1 MSTTLELTSA
11 EIAGLRLRLE
21 QDGFKIGGLQHGKF
35 QAREEGVVV
44 NAYKSGKVVVQGKGE
59 AAFLERYGLS
69 APVPVLA
76 EPTVGSDESG
86 KGDYF
91 GPLTV
96 CAVAVR
102 PEQIAE
108 LVAAGVRDSKAMGDG
123 VVKRAAVVVR
133 SLCPHAIRVLSPEQY
148 NQRHEQ
154 EKNVA
159 LFLATLHAEVIA
171 EVVRACD
178 DLRHV
183 VIDQFTFAERLED
196 ALGAEGVN
204 LPVEIRP
211 KAESNPAVA
220 AASVLARSEFLIA
233 LESLGGE
240 HGWELPKGAGTPV
253 ERVAREMFEAGGMKL
268 LHSVAKTHFK
278 TTQKITGLF

>member
-123 VVKRAAVVVR
+123 AVKRAAVVVR

-196 ALGAEGVN
+196 ALEAEGVN